1 MRISDWSS
9 DVCSS
14 DLLIEY
20 LGQYRAP
27 QAMTALAQIDQNQ
40 DRIAGIGTQLGRE
53 RCARIGNRC
62 ECRHDKGYRCNH
74 FMPPAVVPP
83 GCAHGQ
89 RILAHG
95 YGQTQTLTPVADR
108 CHGIVE
114 PPNLA
119 RPPPCRSRTTLGWGK
134 G

>member
-83 GCAHGQ
+83 GRSEEHTSELQ
-89 RILAHG
+89 SPMRISYAVFCLKKK
-95 YGQTQTLTPVADR
+95 T
-108 CHGIVE
+108 
-114 PPNLA
+114 
-119 RPPPCRSRTTLGWGK
+119 
-134 G
+134 